1 MWYRRPL
8 EGSRW
13 TTPEDTP
20 HKENEI
26 LLKLGISH
34 LDSLSWIFFSDKRNP
49 DLSESRGVGLEESR
63 DAPRGP
69 TLGTITSGSQHTKC
83 MRRPQR
89 VPEMV

>member
-26 LLKLGISH
+26 LLKLGILH
-34 LDSLSWIFFSDKRNP
+34 LDSLSWVFFFPGKRNP
-49 DLSESRGVGLEESR
+49 DLSESRGVGLGESR
-63 DAPRGP
+63 TLPEAP
-69 TLGTITSGSQHTKC
+69 L
-83 MRRPQR
+83 
-89 VPEMV
+89 